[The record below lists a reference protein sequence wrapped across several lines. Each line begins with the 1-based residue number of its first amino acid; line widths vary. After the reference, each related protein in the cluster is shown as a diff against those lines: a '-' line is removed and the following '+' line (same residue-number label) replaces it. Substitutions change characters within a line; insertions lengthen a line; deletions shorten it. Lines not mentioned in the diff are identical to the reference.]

1 MERVKI
7 YKMNYTWILLIVMI
21 SGSMFG
27 QNDDPRVFKD
37 TRIINSVS
45 IETLAKRKLDFRVGH
60 KFGDLSGDAG
70 GWPTFYGLENASDVM
85 IGFDYGLSDKL
96 MIGISRTKGSG
107 ELKQNVNF
115 STKFK
120 LADDRSGSSF
130 PFTLT
135 VYGLA
140 SLSTMPKSTS
150 SEPSLSSFELQAHR
164 LVYHMQIMAGKKIAN
179 RLSIQTNV
187 GFTYRNVVRE
197 GDKNDL
203 VSIGAALKYQINKSF
218 AVIGEGIFP
227 FNGARDLQVESD
239 PLYFPST
246 GMAFEWETGGG
257 HTFQLNLTNA
267 RGLMATDYIPNN
279 TANWSDGEFR
289 MGFVIS
295 RLFSL

>member
-1 MERVKI
+1 MKCRW
-7 YKMNYTWILLIVMI
+7 TLLIVI
-21 SGSMFG
+21 LATSLFA
-27 QNDDPRVFKD
+27 QKDDPRVFKD

-60 KFGDLSGDAG
+60 KFGDFAGAVG
-70 GWPTFYGLENASDVM
+70 GWPTFYGLENAADVM
-85 IGFDYGLSDKL
+85 IGFDYGLTDKL
-96 MIGISRTKGSG
+96 MIGISRTKGSD
-107 ELKQNVNF
+107 ELRQNVNF
-115 STKFK
+115 STKFM

-130 PFTLT
+130 PFTLS

-150 SEPSLSSFELQAHR
+150 SEPSLSSFEVPAHR

-179 RLSIQTNV
+179 KLSLQANL

-203 VSIGAALKYQINKSF
+203 VSVGVAVKYQITRAF
-218 AVIGEGIFP
+218 GVIAEGIFP
-227 FNGARDLQVESD
+227 FNAARDLQNENN
-239 PLYFPST
+239 PLYFPTT
-246 GMAFEWETGGG
+246 GFAVEWETGGG
-257 HTFQLNLTNA
+257 HTFQLNFTNA

-279 TANWSDGEFR
+279 TADWAEGEFR

-295 RLFSL
+295 RLFAL